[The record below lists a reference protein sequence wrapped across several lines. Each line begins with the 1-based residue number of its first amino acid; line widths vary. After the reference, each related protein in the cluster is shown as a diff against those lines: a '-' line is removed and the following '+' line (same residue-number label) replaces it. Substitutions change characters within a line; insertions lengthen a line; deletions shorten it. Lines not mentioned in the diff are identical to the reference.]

1 MRMKFGRVY
10 ETGEL
15 APGIK
20 LTGVFEKPVEAAD
33 VDAVLVEISAAAAE
47 EAARLERMQAADKE

>member
-1 MRMKFGRVY
+1 
-10 ETGEL
+10 
-15 APGIK
+15 
-20 LTGVFEKPVEAAD
+20 VEAAD